1 LEGPGKTGLLSFLPL
16 GLWVQLP
23 GSLSSPGF
31 SADLLMLDNVIHQR
45 ESPSSSSYP

>member
-1 LEGPGKTGLLSFLPL
+1 ALVKIRSRSGGAHL
-16 GLWVQLP
+16 GCLWMQLP

-31 SADLLMLDNVIHQR
+31 SADLLMLDSEIRQR